1 MNDTIYAVMV
11 AILASIT
18 LTSSTFAHVSSQQRY
33 NDGFNAGQDYAA
45 CNYNNC
51 DHSAHGYDMGCPN
64 DKKHTYQYCD
74 GYSLGYKTK
83 WNSLGGGT
91 TMQQQTQSQAQG
103 GSSVRVDGS
112 HNNVVIVPRQ
122 TQEQAASSS
131 DSDSNN
137 AEYSK

>member
-33 NDGFNAGQDYAA
+33 NDGYNAGQDYAA
-45 CNYNNC
+45 CDYNNC
-51 DHSAHGYDMGCPN
+51 DHSVHGYNAGCPN
-64 DKKHTYQYCD
+64 DKVHTYQYCN

-83 WNSLGGGT
+83 WNSLAGEAPT
-91 TMQQQTQSQAQG
+91 QQQTQSQAQG

-112 HNNVVIVPRQ
+112 HNNVVIAPRQ

-131 DSDSNN
+131 DSDSDN

>member
-33 NDGFNAGQDYAA
+33 NDGYNAGQDYAA
-45 CNYNNC
+45 CDYNNC
-51 DHSAHGYDMGCPN
+51 DHSVHGYNAGCPN
-64 DKKHTYQYCD
+64 DKVHTYQYCN

-83 WNSLGGGT
+83 WNSLAGEAPT
-91 TMQQQTQSQAQG
+91 QQQTQSQAQG

-112 HNNVVIVPRQ
+112 HNNVVIAPWQ
-122 TQEQAASSS
+122 TQEQSASSS
-131 DSDSNN
+131 DSDSDN